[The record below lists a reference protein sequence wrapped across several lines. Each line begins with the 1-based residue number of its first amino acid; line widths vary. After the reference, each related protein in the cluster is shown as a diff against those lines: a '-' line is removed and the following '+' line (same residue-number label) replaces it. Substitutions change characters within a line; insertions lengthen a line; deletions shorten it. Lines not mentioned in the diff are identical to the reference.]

1 MPEPR
6 PEGEGGPDPRR
17 ERLPALLVALVG
29 TLCSVVL
36 WRVLERAEARD
47 ARAVFEL
54 DASQRVARVQRE
66 RTVALEQLRSVAA
79 LFNSSQTVE
88 SEEFRT
94 FTADAL
100 ERNVA
105 VRALLWIVHEPPAAG
120 RVVFAEGPEHASLA
134 PGSDPSSRPEVRN
147 TLASVSRTGELSLS
161 APLPPLDDG
170 RARVFAALPVR
181 YHEGAR
187 AGKLQGFV
195 ALLLDA
201 ERLLLSGADEV
212 LLGIEDVTDR
222 APVIMAGTSSPDGL
236 RYASEP
242 EELGGRRW
250 RIVGS
255 ASTGFVARHT
265 SRWPLVALLLG
276 FLVTAS
282 AALTLRMASSR
293 KRAEDLGE
301 RRKGE
306 VLQSYAT
313 LAAESVERR
322 EAEREA
328 SETRE
333 QLRQILDLVPIQIYV
348 KDRHGR
354 MLVANQATA
363 DAYDVSVHDLTL
375 PADVDLN
382 VDASEPSDELERD
395 RLLLDANKGVIV
407 PAQPFVDGKGRR
419 RVLHVAKIP
428 CRVKGALAL
437 LHVATDVTERR
448 QAEELLNSQNVLLA
462 RLASGTPPDEVLLQV
477 IQTAERLVPGLRCSV
492 LYLSPDRRHLVHGLA
507 PSLPAEYSRAVEGL
521 EIGPM
526 AGSCGAAAHL
536 GERVIVRDVLQHPNW
551 AAYREHA
558 RRANIRACWSE
569 PIRAADGEVL
579 GTFAMYYSEPR
590 VPEPYEERFIESMAH
605 LAGLAI
611 ERGRLGART

>member
-1 MPEPR
+1 MSEPR
-6 PEGEGGPDPRR
+6 PEERGPDPRR
-17 ERLPALLVALVG
+17 EGLPALLVAVVG
-29 TLCSVVL
+29 TLCSLVL
-36 WRVLERAEARD
+36 WRALERAEARD
-47 ARAVFEL
+47 ARGIFEL
-54 DASQRVARVQRE
+54 AASQRVARVQRE
-66 RTVALEQLRSVAA
+66 RTVALEQLRSVEA

-88 SEEFRT
+88 PDEFRT

-100 ERNVA
+100 ERNDA
-105 VRALLWIVHEPPAAG
+105 LRALLWIVHEPPD

-134 PGSDPSSRPEVRN
+134 PGSDPSSRPEVRDA
-147 TLASVSRTGELSLS
+147 LARIARTGELSLS
-161 APLPPLDDG
+161 APLSSSADG
-170 RARVFAALPVR
+170 RTRVFAALPVR
-181 YHEGAR
+181 YHEGER
-187 AGKLQGFV
+187 SGELQGFV
-195 ALLLDA
+195 GLLLDA
-201 ERLLLSGADEV
+201 ERLLSGADEV
-212 LLGIEDVTDR
+212 QLEIEDVTDA
-222 APVIMAGTSSPDGL
+222 APVRMAGTSAREGL
-236 RYASEP
+236 RTASEP

-265 SRWPLVALLLG
+265 SRWPLVAFLLG
-276 FLVTAS
+276 LLATAS

-293 KRAEDLGE
+293 KRAEDLVE

-306 VLQSYAT
+306 MLQSYAT
-313 LAAESVERR
+313 LAAEAKERR

-328 SETRE
+328 MQSRE
-333 QLRQILDLVPIQIYV
+333 QLREILDLVPIQIYV

-363 DAYDVSVHDLTL
+363 DAYDVSVQDLTL
-375 PADVDLN
+375 PADVDVN
-382 VDASEPSDELERD
+382 ADAGDPSDELKRD

-428 CRVKGALAL
+428 CRAQGGPAL

-448 QAEELLNSQNVLLA
+448 QAEELLNSQNGLLA
-462 RLASGTPPDEVLLQV
+462 RLASGAPPDEVLLQV

-551 AAYREHA
+551 TAYREHA
-558 RRANIRACWSE
+558 RRANLRACWSE
-569 PIRAADGEVL
+569 PIRASDGEIL

-590 VPEPYEERFIESMAH
+590 VPEPYEERFIESMAY

-611 ERGRLGART
+611 ERGRLSARA